1 MIGASRSELLEW
13 INVTF
18 DLNYTKVEQCGN
30 GAAYCLIFQ
39 SIFNDLPISKLK
51 LQPNQDYQTLN
62 NYKILQSGFNKHKI
76 SREVPVDRLMKCR
89 LQDNLEFLQWMSKL
103 WSDNN
108 GGSIDT
114 SNMSISN
121 DSASNLSSSNPRQ
134 RTTSTLSSR
143 RPLSNSTA
151 SSSTTTT
158 ATRKVSGSSISSS
171 SNRSRNSS
179 NPTSLSTTSNPTR
192 SRVTPGS
199 TTSSSI
205 GVRSRIGASS
215 LVSNKKSLPS
225 STSQR
230 QQQQQQ
236 QQHHVQQVKSS
247 ELLNEIEALR
257 SNNNEILQELQ
268 EYKLTTEGLETERN
282 FYFNK
287 LRDIEIICQN
297 LSDKRES
304 GESNGDIS
312 VDDLVNKIQEILYST
327 EEGFQVPD
335 IDNELDDNNH
345 FHEDNKEN
353 THNDGNNI
361 INNENILNESLSTD
375 VKMIDEETF

>member
-51 LQPNQDYQTLN
+51 LQTNQDYQTLN
-62 NYKILQSGFNKHKI
+62 NYKILQSGFNKHRI

-121 DSASNLSSSNPRQ
+121 DSTNNLSNVNSRE
-134 RTTSTLSSR
+134 RTTSKLSNR
-143 RPLSNSTA
+143 KPLSNSIA
-151 SSSTTTT
+151 SSTS
-158 ATRKVSGSSISSS
+158 TRKVSGSSLS
-171 SNRSRNSS
+171 SNRLRNTS
-179 NPTSLSTTSNPTR
+179 NSTPSSTTSNPTR

-205 GVRSRIGASS
+205 GVRSRVGASS
-215 LVSNKKSLPS
+215 LISNKKTTTTSSLS
-225 STSQR
+225 SQR

-236 QQHHVQQVKSS
+236 QQQQQVQSS
-247 ELLNEIEALR
+247 ELVNEIETLK

-297 LSDKRES
+297 LSDKREL
-304 GESNGDIS
+304 GESNDDIS
-312 VDDLVNKIQEILYST
+312 VDDLIIIKKIKIMIILIMKI
-327 EEGFQVPD
+327 F
-335 IDNELDDNNH
+335 
-345 FHEDNKEN
+345 
-353 THNDGNNI
+353 
-361 INNENILNESLSTD
+361 
-375 VKMIDEETF
+375 